1 MDRGDL
7 ILDAIRKLYDAVL
20 EPDAWKKSLPAVV
33 SMVGGDSTLFLEQ
46 DLRTGRVTSAS
57 GCGHAPEIHAAFAPA
72 CEAGMLAPWMD
83 TLQPGIARRS
93 SAVMSDKDF
102 ARSDFYNETVRPTGT
117 FHSATAALDC
127 AATHRGFIAVGR
139 RRGSDDFD
147 SESIETLQVFVPHL
161 ATALRVRHQ
170 FDEGESRTHSAY
182 AMLDRLDIG
191 IVLTDA
197 SARPQFANA
206 RAEAMAAEADGF
218 GLGARGVAAALPAET
233 RALRRLIAAAATIAT
248 KSTQSDTADT
258 IVRSA
263 TSAMQTTLALSRP
276 SLRPPLTA
284 FVMPL
289 SDARFEG
296 TRAASHQVA
305 VFLIE
310 PGRPPDID
318 GRALAETYG
327 LAPREVQVATLL
339 AQGRSP
345 AQIAS
350 KLGIGLGTVREHL
363 KRALAKT
370 ETHRQANLVQ
380 LLLSAFVTP
389 VR

>member
-7 ILDAIRKLYDAVL
+7 LLDAIRKLYDAVL
-20 EPDAWKKSLPAVV
+20 EPDAWRTSLPALVAT
-33 SMVGGDSTLFLEQ
+33 VGGDSTLFLDQ
-46 DLRTGRVTSAS
+46 DLRTGRVAS
-57 GCGHAPEIHAAFAPA
+57 VSGWGHAPEIHAAFAPA
-72 CEAGMLAPWMD
+72 CEAGLMAPWMD
-83 TLQPGIARRS
+83 APGRGIARPS
-93 SAVMSDKDF
+93 SAVMSDTDF
-102 ARSDFYNETVRPTGT
+102 ARSDFYNQTVRPTGT
-117 FHSATAALDC
+117 FHSATATLGY
-127 AATHRGFIAVGR
+127 AASHRGFIAVGR
-139 RRGSDDFD
+139 RLGSDDFD
-147 SESIETLQVFVPHL
+147 AESIETLQVLVPHL
-161 ATALRVRHQ
+161 VTALRVRHQ
-170 FDEGESRTHSAY
+170 VDAGEARTHSAY

-191 IVLTDA
+191 IVLADA
-197 SARPQFANA
+197 AARPQFANA

-218 GLGARGVAAALPAET
+218 ALDPRGLAAALPAET
-233 RALRRLIAAAATIAT
+233 RALRRAIAAAATIAAT
-248 KSTQSDTADT
+248 PAQSDTADT

-263 TSAMQTTLALSRP
+263 TSAVQTTLPLSRP

-310 PGRPPDID
+310 PSRPPGID
-318 GRALAETYG
+318 GRALAETYR

-370 ETHRQANLVQ
+370 ATHRQANLVH
-380 LLLSAFVTP
+380 LLLSAFVNP
-389 VR
+389 IR

>member
-7 ILDAIRKLYDAVL
+7 ILEAIRKLYDVVL
-20 EPDAWKKSLPAVV
+20 EPDAWKKSLPTVV
-33 SMVGGDSTLFLEQ
+33 SMVGGDSTLFLQQ
-46 DLRTGRVTSAS
+46 DLRTGRVKSATGS
-57 GCGHAPEIHAAFAPA
+57 GHAPEIHAAFAPA

-83 TLQPGIARRS
+83 TLGSGIARRS
-93 SAVMSDKDF
+93 SAVMSDSDF
-102 ARSDFYNETVRPTGT
+102 ARSDFYNKIVRPTGT
-117 FHSATAALDC
+117 FHSATAALDYE
-127 AATHRGFIAVGR
+127 ANHRGFIAVGR
-139 RRGSDDFD
+139 RLGTDDFD
-147 SESIETLQVFVPHL
+147 SKNIETLQVLVPHL
-161 ATALRVRHQ
+161 VTALRVRHQ
-170 FDEGESRTHSAY
+170 FDEGELHARSVY
-182 AMLDRLDIG
+182 AMLDRLDVG
-191 IVLTDA
+191 IVLTDV
-197 SARPQFANA
+197 SARPRFANA
-206 RAEAMAAEADGF
+206 RAEAIAAETDGF
-218 GLGARGVAAALPAET
+218 GLGSRGIAAAFPAET
-233 RALRRLIAAAATIAT
+233 RALRRAIAAAATITT
-248 KSTQSDTADT
+248 KLTLSDTSDT

-263 TSAMQTTLALSRP
+263 TSAMQTTLPLSRP

-296 TRAASHQVA
+296 TRGPPNQVA

-310 PGRPPDID
+310 PGRPPEINT
-318 GRALAETYG
+318 RALAKTYR

-380 LLLSAFVTP
+380 LLLSAFVNP

>member
-1 MDRGDL
+1 MDRGDF

-46 DLRTGRVTSAS
+46 DLRTGRVSSAS

-83 TLQPGIARRS
+83 RPGPGIARRS
-93 SAVMSDKDF
+93 SAVMCDADF

-117 FHSATAALDC
+117 FHSATAALDY

-139 RRGSDDFD
+139 RLGSDDFD

-161 ATALRVRHQ
+161 VTALRVRHQ
-170 FDEGESRTHSAY
+170 FDEGEARARSAY

-206 RAEAMAAEADGF
+206 RAEAIAAEADGF
-218 GLGARGVAAALPAET
+218 GLGARGVAAALPSET
-233 RALRRLIAAAATIAT
+233 RALRRTIAAAATITT
-248 KSTQSDTADT
+248 KLTQSDTTGT
-258 IVRSA
+258 IVQSA
-263 TSAMQTTLALSRP
+263 TSAMQTTLPLSRP

-296 TRAASHQVA
+296 TGGAASQVA

-310 PGRPPDID
+310 PGRPPDINA
-318 GRALAETYG
+318 RALAETYR

-380 LLLSAFVTP
+380 LLLSAFVNP

>member
-1 MDRGDL
+1 MDRGDF
-7 ILDAIRKLYDAVL
+7 ILEAIRKLYDVVL

-46 DLRTGRVTSAS
+46 DLRTGCVKSAS

-83 TLQPGIARRS
+83 TPGPGIARRS
-93 SAVMSDKDF
+93 SAVMSDTAF
-102 ARSDFYNETVRPTGT
+102 ARSDFYNKTVRPTGT
-117 FHSATAALDC
+117 FHSATAALDY
-127 AATHRGFIAVGR
+127 ATTHRGFIAVGR
-139 RRGSDDFD
+139 RLGSDDFD
-147 SESIETLQVFVPHL
+147 SESIETLQVLVPHL
-161 ATALRVRHQ
+161 VTALRVRHQ
-170 FDEGESRTHSAY
+170 FDEGESRTRGAY
-182 AMLDRLDIG
+182 AMLDRLEIG

-206 RAEAMAAEADGF
+206 RAEAIAAETDGF
-218 GLGARGVAAALPAET
+218 CLGSRGVSAALPAET
-233 RALRRLIAAAATIAT
+233 RALRRTIAAAAAITT
-248 KSTQSDTADT
+248 KLTQSDTTDT
-258 IVRSA
+258 IVQSA
-263 TSAMQTTLALSRP
+263 TSAMQTTLPLSRP

-296 TRAASHQVA
+296 TRGAPHQVA

-310 PGRPPDID
+310 PDRPPDINT
-318 GRALAETYG
+318 RALAETYS
-327 LAPREVQVATLL
+327 LAPREAQVATLL

-380 LLLSAFVTP
+380 LLLSAFVNP
-389 VR
+389 VH

>member
-7 ILDAIRKLYDAVL
+7 LLDAIRRLYDAVL
-20 EPDAWKKSLPAVV
+20 EPDAWRKALPALVAT
-33 SMVGGDSTLFLEQ
+33 VGGDSTLFLDQ
-46 DLRTGRVTSAS
+46 DLRSGRVASAS

-72 CEAGMLAPWMD
+72 CEAGLMAPWMD
-83 TLQPGIARRS
+83 GPGRGIARPS
-93 SAVMSDKDF
+93 SAVMSDADF

-117 FHSATAALDC
+117 FHSATAALDY
-127 AATHRGFIAVGR
+127 AATRRGFIAVGR

-147 SESIETLQVFVPHL
+147 AGSIAALQVLVPHL
-161 ATALRVRHQ
+161 VTALRVRHQ
-170 FDEGESRTHSAY
+170 VDAGAARTRSAC

-218 GLGARGVAAALPAET
+218 ALGSHGIAAALPAET
-233 RALRRLIAAAATIAT
+233 RALRCAIAAAATIAAT
-248 KSTQSDTADT
+248 PAQSDTADT

-263 TSAMQTTLALSRP
+263 TSAVQTALPLSRP
-276 SLRPPLTA
+276 SLRPPLA
-284 FVMPL
+284 AHVMPL
-289 SDARFEG
+289 RDAGFEG
-296 TRAASHQVA
+296 TGAASHRVA

-318 GRALAETYG
+318 GRALAATYG

-345 AQIAS
+345 AQIAG

-370 ETHRQANLVQ
+370 ATHRQANLVH
-380 LLLSAFVTP
+380 LLLSTFVNP

>member
-1 MDRGDL
+1 MDRGDF

-46 DLRTGRVTSAS
+46 DLRTGRVKSAS

-83 TLQPGIARRS
+83 TLRPGIARRS
-93 SAVMSDKDF
+93 SAVMSDSDF
-102 ARSDFYNETVRPTGT
+102 ARSDFYNTTVRPTGT
-117 FHSATAALDC
+117 FHSATAALDYET
-127 AATHRGFIAVGR
+127 THRGFIAVGR
-139 RRGSDDFD
+139 RLGSDDFD
-147 SESIETLQVFVPHL
+147 SESIETLQVLVPHL
-161 ATALRVRHQ
+161 VTALRVRHQ
-170 FDEGESRTHSAY
+170 IDEGERRARSIY
-182 AMLDRLDIG
+182 AMLDRLDVG

-206 RAEAMAAEADGF
+206 RAEAIAAEADGF
-218 GLGARGVAAALPAET
+218 RLSSRGIAAALPAET
-233 RALRRLIAAAATIAT
+233 RALRRTIAAAASIAT
-248 KSTQSDTADT
+248 KPTQSDTTDT
-258 IVRSA
+258 IVQSA
-263 TSAMQTTLALSRP
+263 TSAMQTTLPLSRP

-296 TRAASHQVA
+296 TVGAPSQVA

-310 PGRPPDID
+310 PGRPPDINA
-318 GRALAETYG
+318 RALAETYR

-350 KLGIGLGTVREHL
+350 NLGIGLGTVREHL

-380 LLLSAFVTP
+380 LLLSTFVNP

>member
-1 MDRGDL
+1 MDRGDF
-7 ILDAIRKLYDAVL
+7 ILEAIRKLYDAVL

-46 DLRTGRVTSAS
+46 DLRTGRVKSAS

-83 TLQPGIARRS
+83 TPGPGIARRS
-93 SAVMSDKDF
+93 SAVMSDTAF

-117 FHSATAALDC
+117 FHSATAALDY
-127 AATHRGFIAVGR
+127 ATTHRGFIAVGR
-139 RRGSDDFD
+139 RLGSDDFD
-147 SESIETLQVFVPHL
+147 SESIKTLQVLVPHL
-161 ATALRVRHQ
+161 VTALRVRHQ
-170 FDEGESRTHSAY
+170 FDEGESRTRGAY

-206 RAEAMAAEADGF
+206 RAEAIAAEADGF
-218 GLGARGVAAALPAET
+218 RLGARGVAAALPAET
-233 RALRRLIAAAATIAT
+233 RALRRIIAAAATITT
-248 KSTQSDTADT
+248 KLTQSDTTGT

-263 TSAMQTTLALSRP
+263 TSAMQTTLPLSRP

-289 SDARFEG
+289 SDARFDG
-296 TRAASHQVA
+296 AGGAANQVA

-310 PGRPPDID
+310 PGRPPDINT
-318 GRALAETYG
+318 RALAETYR

-345 AQIAS
+345 AQIAG

-380 LLLSAFVTP
+380 LLLSAFVNP
-389 VR
+389 VH